1 VVFFLYHVPEFF
13 QRYYGQPLIWLLEL
27 GMLVTVIASY
37 CLIRIQK
44 GKGFNAYGLFNLGKY
59 KFNLLKGLLLG
70 FVFSALANLIF
81 CMAQLKYAFH
91 VFFIWTGNDA
101 NAHFC
106 SRYFASFP
114 R

>member
-1 VVFFLYHVPEFF
+1 LFLFHGNTILAIKNIRLKNFFSFIAGFVVVFFLYHVPEFF

-59 KFNLLKGLLLG
+59 KFNL
-70 FVFSALANLIF
+70 
-81 CMAQLKYAFH
+81 
-91 VFFIWTGNDA
+91 
-101 NAHFC
+101 
-106 SRYFASFP
+106 
-114 R
+114 